1 MNTKNRALT
10 LVSIFLLVGFIA
22 VSSLSYWSARHSLSE
37 QIVSE
42 VVPLTGISIYSKIK
56 EKLMAPIH
64 ISSLMAQDTFVH
76 DWVHNGEQDPSKML
90 RYLAEIQQR
99 NNAITSFFVSEKTK
113 NYYHPNG
120 VLRRVSEQDT
130 QDNWYFAVSQ
140 SEQDYVVNI
149 DLDTRDLQSLTVFIN
164 YKVIDSDGQYLG
176 AIGIGLSVTSVKQLL
191 DENNPHQQFF
201 IFFANEQGAVM
212 LQGQNYLFNQQPIA
226 TLADISGLAPYKS
239 QLVNNENNT
248 IRFNLAS
255 QSAHINS
262 RYIPELGWSLMILHI
277 EKAWD
282 KRIIKPLLLN
292 LLIGFL
298 ISILVIAVVFYT
310 MRRYQ
315 KELERMA
322 ITDKLT
328 GVANRHGF
336 EHLLNSLFSH
346 KNKQST
352 SSVILFDLDNFK
364 QINDTYTHLAGDRV
378 ICDAVA
384 LVKNVYGHLN
394 TTVRWG
400 GEEFLIILPD
410 HDAQA
415 AAQIA
420 EKIRLRIEKNVSVF
434 DQQDIRFTASF
445 GVSQWQD
452 NENIDQ
458 FLLRLDKALYLAKH
472 QGKNQVC
479 VE

>member
-22 VSSLSYWSARHSLSE
+22 VSTLSYWSARHTLSE

-76 DWVHNGEQDPSKML
+76 DWVHNGEQEASKMQ

-99 NNAITSFFVSEKTK
+99 NNAITSFFVSEKTR

-120 VLRRVSEQDT
+120 VLKQVSEHDA
-130 QDNWYFAVSQ
+130 QDNWYFSVTEST
-140 SEQDYVVNI
+140 QDYIVNI

-164 YKVIDSDGQYLG
+164 YKVIDSDGLYLG

-191 DENNPHQQFF
+191 DDNNLHQQFF
-201 IFFANEQGAVM
+201 IFFADEQGQVM
-212 LQGQNYLFNQQPIA
+212 LQSNNYLFDKQPIK
-226 TLADISGLAPYKS
+226 TLEDITGLAAYKS
-239 QLVNNENNT
+239 QLLSSENST
-248 IRFNLAS
+248 TRFNFAN
-255 QSAHINS
+255 QSAHVNS
-262 RYIPELGWSLMILHI
+262 RYVPELGWSLMILHTD
-277 EKAWD
+277 KPWD
-282 KRIIKPLLLN
+282 KRIIQPLLLN
-292 LLIGFL
+292 LSIGLL

-336 EHLLNSLFSH
+336 EHLVNRLFSH
-346 KNKQST
+346 KNKKCT
-352 SSVILFDLDNFK
+352 CSVILFDLDNFK
-364 QINDTYTHLAGDRV
+364 QINDTYTHLAGDKV

-384 LVKNVYGHLN
+384 IVQGIYGKLN
-394 TTVRWG
+394 TLVRWG
-400 GEEFLIILPD
+400 GEEFLLILPNQ
-410 HDAQA
+410 DAHA
-415 AAQIA
+415 AAAIA
-420 EKIRLRIEKNVSVF
+420 EKIRQTIEQNVSLF
-434 DQQDIRFTASF
+434 DKQSIRFTASF
-445 GVSQWQD
+445 GVSQWQYH
-452 NENIDQ
+452 ENVDQ
-458 FLLRLDKALYLAKH
+458 FLLRLDKALYSAKQ